1 MKVASLESDENTKA
15 EEKKS
20 FASRLLVVLIRL
32 NFVPVKLDQNGKA
45 IFRLFSFRYVLSVAC
60 WYLPFLCFYA
70 FYMYVAILAPVFQYG
85 LTEIYVIQCL
95 SGIAGISSYMLMA
108 ISLPYCLGYL
118 VGHSELLI
126 PMEIAPTNLLKLV
139 LIWAIAVTSLFLPEI
154 IGTEATGIL
163 FCHKIFFSLLI
174 LEQQICLG
182 ILKIISYSFKRKCE
196 QLKTSGNFY
205 KASTRTLDLY
215 KSIKTGAGPF
225 FFVLYS
231 YGTLSII
238 IDLFM
243 IIAGYISIIENFM
256 GMFATLLGLYEI
268 SAYGQEL
275 YENICA
281 SAMLVR

>member
-20 FASRLLVVLIRL
+20 FASRLLVVLIKL

-60 WYLPFLCFYA
+60 WYLPFICFNA
-70 FYMYVAILAPVFQYG
+70 FYVYVVILVPVFQYG
-85 LTEIYVIQCL
+85 TNGLIVISLTGLAIEF
-95 SGIAGISSYMLMA
+95 SGMLVA
-108 ISLPYCLGYL
+108 LSLPYCLGYL
-118 VGHSELLI
+118 LGHSELLI

-139 LIWAIAVTSLFLPEI
+139 LIWAIATTNLFLPEI
-154 IGTEATGIL
+154 LGREATLIGFGYKMLVSL
-163 FCHKIFFSLLI
+163 FVLT
-174 LEQQICLG
+174 QQICVG
-182 ILKIISYSFKRKCE
+182 ILKIISNSFKRKCKQPKSSE
-196 QLKTSGNFY
+196 NFY
-205 KASTRTLDLY
+205 DASKRTLDLY

-231 YGTLSII
+231 HNTLSTII
-238 IDLFM
+238 ILYQ
-243 IIAGYISIIENFM
+243 IIDGITPFTESLM
-256 GMFATLLGLYEI
+256 GMLAVLLMLYEL